1 MVKTEPEL
9 GTMEEIAISK
19 FKATCLAILE
29 RVRKTRRPILVTKF
43 GEPIAEV
50 VPPTSKPKRKKWLGS
65 MEGTIQIM
73 GDIVA
78 PASDEHDWEVLK
90 S

>member
-1 MVKTEPEL
+1 
-9 GTMEEIAISK
+9 MEEIAISK

-50 VPPTSKPKRKKWLGS
+50 VPPTPKPKTEQWLGS
-65 MEGTIQIM
+65 MEGTIQIKE
-73 GDIVA
+73 DIVA
-78 PASDEHDWEVLK
+78 PASDERDWEVLK
-90 S
+90 Y